1 VLKCENLCWQHS
13 LRCSHLVFAN
23 KSLQTLS
30 VCREKAPQ
38 AMHVTTYDQ
47 ELNYDYPEGQFI
59 RRISVASNAIQ
70 VTDNKFSLTLV
81 SYAIYSSKISV
92 FLVVCRVV
100 ELLYCNF

>member
-1 VLKCENLCWQHS
+1 M
-13 LRCSHLVFAN
+13 FAN

-92 FLVVCRVV
+92 FLVVCKVV